1 ARAVSSE
8 VSRPRITSTSFSSGT
23 GLKKCMPIT
32 CCGREVADASDVI
45 GIDDVFDA
53 RIATGGSTSSA
64 RRKMSAFTAPS
75 SITASI
81 IRSAGTRSSA
91 GSIRGSTSAGSA
103 PPLPASFVSER
114 SIACRPRS
122 TAPGAASTS
131 ETRRPEAATT
141 CAMPPPI
148 WPAPTTRTWSNAIA
162 RQAIVAV
169 MALVDVKGT
178 RLWIETEGSGPAVLF
193 LHGGRGASRRWTPV
207 GRGLA
212 RQFRAIRYDY
222 RHYGRSDSPGG
233 AFATLDDLFAVLD
246 AVEVDRTALV
256 GLSMGGA
263 IAIDAA
269 LAHPERVWAVAHIAG
284 ALTGLPLDLASED
297 EYAEYEAA
305 VERGDLDAAM
315 KFDFAMWAPLGTDEH
330 LRELWLATPD
340 A

>member
-1 ARAVSSE
+1 
-8 VSRPRITSTSFSSGT
+8 
-23 GLKKCMPIT
+23 
-32 CCGREVADASDVI
+32 
-45 GIDDVFDA
+45 
-53 RIATGGSTSSA
+53 
-64 RRKMSAFTAPS
+64 
-75 SITASI
+75 
-81 IRSAGTRSSA
+81 
-91 GSIRGSTSAGSA
+91 
-103 PPLPASFVSER
+103 
-114 SIACRPRS
+114 
-122 TAPGAASTS
+122 
-131 ETRRPEAATT
+131 
-141 CAMPPPI
+141 
-148 WPAPTTRTWSNAIA
+148 
-162 RQAIVAV
+162 

-193 LHGGRGASRRWTPV
+193 LHGGLGDSRLWTPV
-207 GRGLA
+207 ARRLA

-340 A
+340 ARGLPEGAEPSPCPPAHERLHELAIPTLVVVATHDPQGLRDHGATVAREVPGARLVELDSDHYLTLREPDRVAQVLAEFLAVNAPTASSSPSSSSC